1 MGRRILVVDDEV
13 SVRSLFTELFQN
25 NGCEVL
31 AVETAAQALEII
43 KEQTA
48 DVIFLDLKLFGTS
61 GVDLCRNIRKLNAV
75 SIIYAMTGWAALFD
89 IEECRAAGFDD
100 FFIKPIG
107 IKTLSNIVEDA
118 FEKLSRW
125 ENRYDM

>member
-1 MGRRILVVDDEV
+1 MP
-13 SVRSLFTELFQN
+13 EL
-25 NGCEVL
+25 
-31 AVETAAQALEII
+31 
-43 KEQTA
+43 
-48 DVIFLDLKLFGTS
+48 S
-61 GVDLCRNIRKLNAV
+61 AV

-125 ENRYDM
+125 ENRYGM

>member
-13 SVRSLFTELFQN
+13 SMRSLFTQLFQN

-48 DVIFLDLKLFGTS
+48 NVIFLDLKLFGTS
-61 GVDLCRNIRKLNAV
+61 GVDLCRNSV
-75 SIIYAMTGWAALFD
+75 QSPSYMQ
-89 IEECRAAGFDD
+89 
-100 FFIKPIG
+100 
-107 IKTLSNIVEDA
+107 
-118 FEKLSRW
+118 
-125 ENRYDM
+125 

>member
-1 MGRRILVVDDEV
+1 MGKRILVVDDEI

-31 AVETAAQALEII
+31 AVKTAAAQALEII

-61 GVDLCRNIRKLNAV
+61 GVDICAGR
-75 SIIYAMTGWAALFD
+75 YANSVQSPSYMQ
-89 IEECRAAGFDD
+89 
-100 FFIKPIG
+100 
-107 IKTLSNIVEDA
+107 
-118 FEKLSRW
+118 
-125 ENRYDM
+125 